1 MNVTIS
7 QNNPN
12 KRPLQVLAEPN
23 YRSRTWGTSKWLVVV
38 ENPVMAWTY
47 LKYFE
52 IGCGCLGM
60 LKQCLDC
67 GCYFFLIG
75 SLCNSFISFC
85 SFPSFA
91 SFTHSSYLYLCA
103 VILLLL
109 LYRSDIMFSHPTMSS
124 PCLCVYYLNVLK
136 VFFLICFFFWL
147 GITRFP
153 WPKLNYPQI
162 LCVQK
167 MASLMKLML
176 H

>member
-1 MNVTIS
+1 MNITIS

-12 KRPLQVLAEPN
+12 KRTLQVLAEPN

-52 IGCGCLGM
+52 IGCSCLSM

-67 GCYFFLIG
+67 GMLFFLIG

-91 SFTHSSYLYLCA
+91 SFTHSSYLYLRA

-109 LYRSDIMFSHPTMSS
+109 LCKSDIMFSHPTMSS
-124 PCLCVYYLNVLK
+124 PCLSVYYLNVFK
-136 VFFLICFFFWL
+136 GFF
-147 GITRFP
+147 
-153 WPKLNYPQI
+153 
-162 LCVQK
+162 
-167 MASLMKLML
+167 
-176 H
+176 